1 MLKDFNDVIGA
12 LKEDFAESMESVS
25 TKEVETVAEPTKIP
39 KVVELG
45 GTAQV
50 VDVSKGDVVGKQT
63 DNDVVEKSQSGASIF
78 LSFVLQMS
86 AIGIILF
93 ILSTF
98 TFNSII
104 SNLDILKETYKS
116 SMQFDG
122 YSLILCDSI
131 ESFVSDAIASVSNYD
146 YGKVY
151 FKMGIDFVITVFG
164 LFIAYRAS
172 KTSNKVSLAF
182 QRCILALSVILALG
196 IQGYAIRDSF
206 AFMPNV
212 SINNYFATMP
222 YDQLQDLAMEM
233 NGVTIQLRSNGT
245 AIGMF
250 KADKENML
258 NTLISSTS
266 NWGVDFELPK
276 QLIILDAEFSLTDV
290 TESEFIYELPDVMYV
305 DELAEM
311 EGWVESD
318 SPSEVFAD

>member
-12 LKEDFAESMESVS
+12 LKEDFAESMENVS
-25 TKEVETVAEPTKIP
+25 TKEVEKVAEPVKSP
-39 KVVELG
+39 KVIELD
-45 GTAQV
+45 GTAERVKVIKPEKV
-50 VDVSKGDVVGKQT
+50 VKQIDVKEVA
-63 DNDVVEKSQSGASIF
+63 KSQSGLSIF
-78 LSFVLQMS
+78 LSFMLQLS
-86 AIGIILF
+86 AIGLILA

-98 TFNSII
+98 TLNSMI

-116 SMQFDG
+116 TMQFDG
-122 YSLILCDSI
+122 YSLIMCESI

-172 KTSNKVSLAF
+172 KTSNSVSLAF
-182 QRCILALSVILALG
+182 QRVILALSVIVALG
-196 IQGYAIRDSF
+196 IQGYVIRDNF

-212 SINNYFATMP
+212 SINNYFTTMS

-233 NGVTIQLRSNGT
+233 NGVTVQLRSDGT
-245 AIGMF
+245 AHGVY
-250 KADKENML
+250 KANKENML

-276 QLIILDAEFSLTDV
+276 QLSILDAEFKLKGV

-305 DELAEM
+305 DELSEM
-311 EGWVESD
+311 EGWIESD